1 MRARRG
7 RALAVAIVLALAAG
21 PARAQSPTEDMQQYT
36 EEVIRLIRDVSL
48 REKDSLGALQ
58 EAVRRIAFQIF
69 GAPEAARAALGP
81 HWAARTPAEQDDFT
95 RLFAELLEATY
106 LGQVDTLGGVK
117 IRYVG
122 EIIEGDRADIRAR
135 LLGRKNRE
143 VTADARLVRRGDR
156 WLIYDVTLDG
166 VSLIGN
172 YRAQFDRI
180 IRRSSY
186 PELVRQVTAK
196 RDELLKR
203 RRAPAE

>member
-1 MRARRG
+1 
-7 RALAVAIVLALAAG
+7 
-21 PARAQSPTEDMQQYT
+21 MQ
-36 EEVIRLIRDVSL
+36 V

-58 EAVRRIAFQIF
+58 AAVRRLAFQIF
-69 GAPEAARAALGP
+69 GAPEAARAVLGP

-106 LGQVDTLGGVK
+106 LSQVDTLGGVK

-122 EIIEGDRADIRAR
+122 ELIEGDRADVRAR

-143 VTADARLVRRGDR
+143 VTLDARLIRRGDR

-166 VSLIGN
+166 VSIIGN
-172 YRAQFDRI
+172 YRAQFDRV

-196 RDELLKR
+196 RDDLLSRK
-203 RRAPAE
+203 RAPAE